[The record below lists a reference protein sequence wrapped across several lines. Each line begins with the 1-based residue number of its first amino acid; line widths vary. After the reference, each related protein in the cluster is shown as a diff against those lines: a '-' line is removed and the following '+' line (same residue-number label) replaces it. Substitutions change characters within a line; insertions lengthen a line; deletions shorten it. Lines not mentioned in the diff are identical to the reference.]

1 MQKVHAHKR
10 ASDMGEEKLYSVH
23 AVTAA
28 LEGRRRRIEK
38 VCVDGRRR
46 DAVIQAIVDLAAQR
60 GIPVEIVTSAQL
72 QRMLGHSH
80 HQGVVALVE
89 PVGYQSFSEAMM
101 PLFAAQKPSPILLL
115 DEVTDVG
122 NFAALLRSA
131 VAFGVQVILL
141 PRHRSVPL
149 TPTVAKLSAGALERV
164 SVVQVTNVVHT
175 LDELKHE
182 GFWIF
187 GADVRATT
195 PVSRVE
201 WPDRLV
207 LVLGAEGRGMRRLV
221 RERCDTLVH
230 VPMQAGVDSLNVA
243 VAGAIILAYIWD
255 WRDMPASFKGQTTA
269 VKPDVAGRH

>member
-1 MQKVHAHKR
+1 MR
-10 ASDMGEEKLYSVH
+10 EEKLYSVH
-23 AVTAA
+23 AVIAA
-28 LEGRRRRIEK
+28 LERRRRRIGK

-60 GIPVEIVTSAQL
+60 DIPVEVVTSAQL
-72 QRMLGHSH
+72 HHMLGHGH

-101 PLFAAQKPSPILLL
+101 PLFAEQKPGPILLL

-131 VAFGVQVILL
+131 VAFGVKVVLL

-149 TPTVAKLSAGALERV
+149 TPTVAKLSAGAIERV

-175 LDELKHE
+175 LDELKRE
-182 GFWIF
+182 GFWVF
-187 GADVRATT
+187 GADMRATT

-201 WPDRLV
+201 WADRLV

-221 RERCDTLVH
+221 RERCDALVH
-230 VPMQAGVDSLNVA
+230 VPMQAGVNSLNVA

-255 WRDMPASFKGQTTA
+255 WRATLASSKGQTTA
-269 VKPDVAGRH
+269 VKPGVTSRH

>member
-1 MQKVHAHKR
+1 MR
-10 ASDMGEEKLYSVH
+10 EEKLYSVH

-28 LEGRRRRIEK
+28 LRGRRRRIEK

-46 DAVIQAIVDLAAQR
+46 DAVIQAIIDLAAQR
-60 GIPVEIVTSAQL
+60 GIPVETVTSAQL
-72 QRMLGHSH
+72 QHMLGHGH
-80 HQGVVALVE
+80 HQGVMALAA
-89 PVGYQSFSEAMM
+89 PIGYQSFSEAML
-101 PLFAAQKPSPILLL
+101 PLFTAPKPGPILLL

-131 VAFGVQVILL
+131 AAFGVQVILL

-149 TPTVAKLSAGALERV
+149 TPTVARLSAGAIERV
-164 SVVQVTNVVHT
+164 SVVQVTNAVHT
-175 LDELKHE
+175 LDELKRE
-182 GFWIF
+182 GFWVF
-187 GADVRATT
+187 GADIRATT
-195 PVSRVE
+195 PVSRVG

-221 RERCDTLVH
+221 RERCDVLVR

-255 WRDMPASFKGQTTA
+255 WRVTPASAKEQRPA
-269 VKPDVAGRH
+269 AKPGVAGKP

>member
-1 MQKVHAHKR
+1 MQ
-10 ASDMGEEKLYSVH
+10 EEKLYSIH

-28 LEGRRRRIEK
+28 LKERRRRIGK

-46 DAVIQAIVDLAAQR
+46 DAGIQTIVDLAAQR

-72 QRMLGHSH
+72 QRMLGHDH
-80 HQGVVALVE
+80 HQGVVAVVE
-89 PVGYQSFSEAMM
+89 PVGYQSFSEAML
-101 PLFAAQKPSPILLL
+101 PLLAAYRPGPILLL

-131 VAFGVQVILL
+131 VAFGVQAVLL

-149 TPTVAKLSAGALERV
+149 TPTVAKLSAGAIERV

-175 LDELKHE
+175 LDEIKRE
-182 GFWIF
+182 GFWVF
-187 GADVRATT
+187 GADMRATT
-195 PVSRVE
+195 PVSQVA

-221 RERCDTLVH
+221 REHCDALVRI
-230 VPMQAGVDSLNVA
+230 PMQAGVDSLNVA

-255 WRDMPASFKGQTTA
+255 WRATPTSSERQTQA
-269 VKPDVAGRH
+269 VKPDVADRH